1 MGNGSFLENLLSKVK
16 YFSKKFG
23 KWLKNKIR
31 RYQLIRWL
39 IIVCLALFLIMSIYL
54 VFIAKTANVG
64 NLKDELE
71 QTTEIYDHSGNKA
84 GYLYS
89 QKGTWVDMDNISS
102 NITDAV
108 LSTEDRNFYHEY
120 GFSFK
125 GIGRASLLL
134 LKNKILGR
142 NYISGGGSTLTQQ
155 LVKNAF
161 LSQEQTF
168 SRKAKEIFISMQ
180 VENEYSKKEILE
192 MYLNSAYFGNGV
204 WGVQDAAEKYF
215 GVSAK
220 NVTVGQAATLAGML
234 TNPTKYNPIDH
245 LTNATDR
252 RNVVLGLM
260 VENKKITEA
269 QAKQYKQVAMTV
281 HDNYQ
286 YESGYKYPYYFDAV
300 ISEAISRYGLSET
313 EIMNGGYKIYTSL
326 NQTYQT
332 KMQNSFANS
341 TLFPYNASDGTKA
354 QGSSIAID
362 PKTGGVL
369 ALVGGREGSH
379 VFRGYN
385 RATQLIR
392 SPGSTIKPI
401 AVYTPALESGY
412 HYDSI
417 LKDKLRS
424 YGTNKY
430 TPHNIDDDYAGN
442 IMMYKALAESKNA
455 ATVWLLNKIGV
466 QNGYNMVK
474 KFGLNVSKSDDNLS
488 LALGGLTKGVSP
500 YQMAEAYTTFANG
513 GVKTSP
519 YLITKIVDASGKTI
533 VNNKVSSKRII
544 SKKTANEM
552 TSMMI
557 DVFNDGT
564 GVNAKPY
571 GYTIAGKTGTT
582 KADSG
587 TATSDKDH
595 WYIGYTPDVVVA
607 TWVGFDSAKYSLD
620 NEGVRGGSALF
631 KNEMENILPYT
642 AKTSFSVKSAATRL
656 ANTKSSSSANSIW
669 NGLKD
674 AGESVSKSANSLKEK
689 ASGLFSEGKEKIQQW
704 FGN

>member
-1 MGNGSFLENLLSKVK
+1 MHFL
-16 YFSKKFG
+16 KKLG
-23 KWLKNKIR
+23 DWLKTKIL
-31 RYQLIRWL
+31 RYQLVRWL
-39 IIVCLALFLIMSIYL
+39 IVLFLFLFLMMSIYL
-54 VFIAKTANVG
+54 VFVAKTANVG
-64 NLKDELE
+64 NLKKELQ
-71 QTTEIYDHSGNKA
+71 QTTEIYDGSNNRA

-89 QKGTWVDMDNISS
+89 QKGTWENMDNIST
-102 NITDAV
+102 NITSAV

-125 GIGRASLLL
+125 GIGRAAFLL
-134 LKNKILGR
+134 LKNKLLGR
-142 NYISGGGSTLTQQ
+142 DYISGGGSTLTQQ

-168 SRKAKEIFISMQ
+168 SRKAKEIFIAMQ
-180 VENEYSKKEILE
+180 VENEYTKKEILE

-204 WGVQDAAEKYF
+204 WGVQDASEKYF

-220 NVTVGQAATLAGML
+220 DVTVAQAATLAGML
-234 TNPTKYNPIDH
+234 TNPTKYNPIDQ
-245 LTNATDR
+245 LTYSINR
-252 RNVVLGLM
+252 RNVVLNLM
-260 VENKKITEA
+260 VENNKLTTA
-269 QAKQYKQVAMTV
+269 QANQYKKSAMTL

-300 ISEAISRYGLSET
+300 ISEAINRYGLTET
-313 EIMNGGYKIYTSL
+313 QIMNGGYKIYTSL

-332 KMQNSFANS
+332 KMQSSFSNSN
-341 TLFPYNASDGTKA
+341 LFPYNASDGTKA
-354 QGSSIAID
+354 QGASIAIN

-369 ALVGGREGSH
+369 ALVGGREGTH
-379 VFRGYN
+379 VFRGYD

-401 AVYTPALESGY
+401 AVYTPALEAGY

-417 LKDKLRS
+417 LKDKLQS
-424 YGTNKY
+424 YGTNNY
-430 TPHNIDDDYAGN
+430 TPHNVGNEYAGK

-474 KFGLNVSKSDDNLS
+474 KFGLDVSKSDDNLS
-488 LALGGLTKGVSP
+488 LALGGITKGVSP
-500 YQMAEAYTTFANG
+500 YEMAGAYTAFANN
-513 GVKTSP
+513 GVKSSP
-519 YLITKIVDASGKTI
+519 YLITKIVNASGKTI
-533 VNNKVSSKRII
+533 VNNKISSKRVI

-587 TATSDKDH
+587 TDTSDKDH
-595 WYIGYTPDVVVA
+595 WYIGYTPDIVVA
-607 TWVGFDSAKYSLD
+607 TWVGFDSSKYSLN

-642 AKTSFSVKSAATRL
+642 AKTSFSVKSASSRL
-656 ANTKSSSSANSIW
+656 ASSNNSSSDSIW
-669 NGLKD
+669 NGLKN
-674 AGESVSKSANSLKEK
+674 AGESVSKSANSLREK
-689 ASGLFSEGKEKIQQW
+689 ASSWFDEGKEKIQQW